1 MRKNY
6 LETETKRFFD
16 KPKNV
21 GCLILIILSIV
32 IVIITDLCDGN
43 SSSNLKF
50 GDYGIVTTETFGR
63 IDKSTIDELG
73 KYTTAN
79 DKIGILQLMYEGR
92 VDIIKAGTR
101 VKIIDAS

>member
-1 MRKNY
+1 MSKNY
-6 LETETKRFFD
+6 LETEIKRFFD

-21 GCLILIILSIV
+21 GCLILICLLLLF
-32 IVIITDLCDGN
+32 IITDLCDGN
-43 SSSNLKF
+43 SSSNLKI